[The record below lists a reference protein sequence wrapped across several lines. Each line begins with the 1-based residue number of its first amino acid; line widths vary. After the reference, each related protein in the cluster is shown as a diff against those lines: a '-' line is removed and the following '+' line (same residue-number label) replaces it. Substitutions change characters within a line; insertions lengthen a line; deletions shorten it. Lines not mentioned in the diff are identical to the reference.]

1 MDFRIT
7 GLAPELF
14 KAFFQMDDAALA
26 ARGAL
31 RIFADDTSP
40 GFPCRVSLAHAAH
53 GEELVL
59 LAFEHQ
65 PAHSPYRAVGP
76 IFARKSATAAFDAVN
91 IVPEPVRVRLLSVRA
106 YDAAHMIVE
115 ADVVDGCKLEDL
127 IDRHFLCADVVY
139 LHVHYARR
147 GCYACQVDRV

>member
-14 KAFFQMDDAALA
+14 KAFFQMDDAA
-26 ARGAL
+26 
-31 RIFADDTSP
+31 
-40 GFPCRVSLAHAAH
+40 HAAH

-65 PAHSPYRAVGP
+65 PAHSPVRAVGP
-76 IFARKSATAAFDAVN
+76 IFVRKSATAAFDAVN

-106 YDAAHMIVE
+106 YDAVHMIVE

-127 IDRHFLCADVVY
+127 IDRHFLGANVVY
-139 LHVHYARR
+139 VHVHYARR
-147 GCYACQVDRV
+147 SCYAYQVDRV